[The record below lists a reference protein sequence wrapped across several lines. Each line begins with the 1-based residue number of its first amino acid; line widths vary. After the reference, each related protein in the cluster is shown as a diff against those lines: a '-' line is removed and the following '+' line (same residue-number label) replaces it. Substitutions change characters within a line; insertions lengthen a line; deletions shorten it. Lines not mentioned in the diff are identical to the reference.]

1 MKQARTRRKSARRQ
15 FHGRLRW
22 RRGPSHARST
32 GGLINGDVDSYGHG
46 RMFAVQTVL
55 SRDLFPTGHR
65 WERDTREFMN
75 YIDSDSASVGATM
88 YRDTNREREKVFFL
102 REKKIN

>member
-32 GGLINGDVDSYGHG
+32 GGLINGDVDFYGHG

-65 WERDTREFMN
+65 WDTREFMN